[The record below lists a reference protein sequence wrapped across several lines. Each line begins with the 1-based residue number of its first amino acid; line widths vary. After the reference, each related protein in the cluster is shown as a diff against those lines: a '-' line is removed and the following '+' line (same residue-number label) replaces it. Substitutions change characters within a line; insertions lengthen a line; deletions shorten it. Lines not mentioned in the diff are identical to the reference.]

1 MSTINIDL
9 VWKVKL
15 NFVKE
20 ERSRRSNNTNNEKQN
35 NQVYFKVIHSIR
47 NTELHLHVSLTGEE
61 WIWPFV
67 LKALSFA
74 LSYIV
79 LHSLEEI

>member
-20 ERSRRSNNTNNEKQN
+20 ERSRRNNNTNNEKQN
-35 NQVYFKVIHSIR
+35 NQVYFKVIHSII